1 MITQTLLELLQ
12 RWGAYLFVKQPITT
26 PDQAGEFI
34 FILILL
40 YIVSHLLAAAS
51 THCPHQRWPFPVP
64 HGSSKNVMGLSRR
77 KEVQPYLASGK
88 VCPESQ
94 AH

>member
-1 MITQTLLELLQ
+1 MITQPLLELLQ

-40 YIVSHLLAAAS
+40 YIVSHLRAAAS
-51 THCPHQRWPFPVP
+51 THCPHQR
-64 HGSSKNVMGLSRR
+64 
-77 KEVQPYLASGK
+77 
-88 VCPESQ
+88 
-94 AH
+94 